1 MATFVGLS
9 SKQEKALAR
18 LEKYLNLGEI
28 EVNLVPNSAVSIK
41 VEGCM
46 GRYQVSYHKPHQLY
60 RALALLSAALKEGQ
74 DEVEIEERAAY
85 EDLAYMADCSRN
97 AVLNLNS
104 AKKMI
109 EVLALMGYSTFELYM
124 EDTYEIED
132 QPYFGYF
139 RGRYTVAELQEIE
152 AYAAD
157 FDLTF
162 VPCIQTLAHLS
173 AFVKWGVKEVQEL
186 RDVEDILLIGEEKV
200 YDLIEGMFKT
210 MSQLRTRKINIGM
223 DEAHLVGLGRYLIQH
238 GFQNRSLLMCQHL
251 ERVLDI
257 SDKYGFHCQ
266 MWSDMFFKLMSA
278 DGQYDRDVEIPEETR
293 VSLDRLKDR
302 VTLVYWDYY
311 QDSEEKYNRNF
322 QNHHKISQ
330 DIAFAGGA
338 WKWIGFTPHNHFSRL
353 VAIEANKACRQNH
366 VKEVIVTGWGDNG
379 GETSQFSILPAL
391 QIWAE
396 LAYRNNL
403 DKLAEHFLV
412 STGLAF
418 DDFMKVD
425 LANLLPG
432 LPENL
437 SGINPNRYI
446 LYQDILCPLLER
458 HIRPEEDKQHFEAAA
473 QSLQEVSRKAGEYS
487 YLFETQAQLN
497 ALLALKIAVT
507 SDIQE
512 AYRADDKP
520 RLAELAEKDLPLLYQ
535 KVEDFAEQFSRQW
548 QLENKIFG
556 LDTIDIRFG
565 GLLKRIKRAQE
576 RLEEYT
582 TGQLDSV
589 EELEQEIL
597 PFNDFYGD
605 KNFAATT
612 ANQWHTIATAST
624 IYTT

>member
-1 MATFVGLS
+1 MATFLGLS
-9 SKQEKALAR
+9 SKQEQAVAR
-18 LEKYLNLGEI
+18 LEKYLDLDEI
-28 EVNLVPNSAVSIK
+28 EVSLVSDSAVSIK
-41 VEGCM
+41 VEGRQ
-46 GRYQVSYHKPHQLY
+46 GRYQISYKQPHQLY
-60 RALALLSAALKEGQ
+60 RALALLSAALRSGQ
-74 DEVEIEERAAY
+74 DEVQIEEEAAY
-85 EDLAYMADCSRN
+85 EDLGYMADCSRN
-97 AVLNLNS
+97 AVLNLNA

-124 EDTYEIED
+124 EDTYEIEN

-152 AYAAD
+152 DYAAD
-157 FDLTF
+157 FDMSF

-173 AFVKWGVKEVQEL
+173 AFVKWSVKEVQEL

-200 YDLIEGMFKT
+200 YDLIEGMFQT
-210 MSQLRTRKINIGM
+210 MAHLHTRKINIGM

-257 SDKYGFHCQ
+257 ADKYGFHCQ

-293 VSLDRLKDR
+293 VYLDCLKDR

-353 VAIEANKACRQNH
+353 VAIEANKACRKNH

-379 GETSQFSILPAL
+379 GESSQFSTLPAL

-396 LAYRNNL
+396 LAYRNDL
-403 DKLAEHFLV
+403 DQLAAHFRV
-412 STGLAF
+412 STGL
-418 DDFMKVD
+418 DIEDFMKVD
-425 LANLLPG
+425 LANLLPD

-446 LYQDILCPLLER
+446 LYQDVLCPLLEQ
-458 HIRPEEDKQHFEAAA
+458 HIRPEKDKQHFEASA
-473 QSLQEVSRKAGEYS
+473 QQLKEVSQRAGDYA

-497 ALLALKIAVT
+497 ELLALKIEAT
-507 SDIQE
+507 SGIQKAYHEGDKARLKDI
-512 AYRADDKP
+512 ADKN
-520 RLAELAEKDLPLLYQ
+520 LPLLYQ
-535 KVEDFAEQFSRQW
+535 KVEEFSEQFSRQW
-548 QLENKIFG
+548 QQENKIFG

-576 RLEEYT
+576 RLEQYIS
-582 TGQLDSV
+582 GQIERV

-597 PFNDFYGD
+597 PYNDFYKEQGLT
-605 KNFAATT
+605 ATT
-612 ANQWHTIATAST
+612 ANQWHLIATAST

>member
-1 MATFVGLS
+1 
-9 SKQEKALAR
+9 
-18 LEKYLNLGEI
+18 
-28 EVNLVPNSAVSIK
+28 
-41 VEGCM
+41 
-46 GRYQVSYHKPHQLY
+46 
-60 RALALLSAALKEGQ
+60 
-74 DEVEIEERAAY
+74 
-85 EDLAYMADCSRN
+85 
-97 AVLNLNS
+97 
-104 AKKMI
+104 
-109 EVLALMGYSTFELYM
+109 
-124 EDTYEIED
+124 
-132 QPYFGYF
+132 
-139 RGRYTVAELQEIE
+139 
-152 AYAAD
+152 
-157 FDLTF
+157 
-162 VPCIQTLAHLS
+162 
-173 AFVKWGVKEVQEL
+173 
-186 RDVEDILLIGEEKV
+186 
-200 YDLIEGMFKT
+200 
-210 MSQLRTRKINIGM
+210 
-223 DEAHLVGLGRYLIQH
+223 
-238 GFQNRSLLMCQHL
+238 MCQHL

-257 SDKYGFHCQ
+257 ADKYGFHCQ

-293 VSLDRLKDR
+293 VYLERLKDR

-353 VAIEANKACRQNH
+353 VAIEANKACRQNY

-507 SDIQE
+507 SGIQE

-597 PFNDFYGD
+597 PFNDFYED
-605 KNFAATT
+605 KDFAATT